1 MINQAII
8 KQLEEW
14 LFDSKSDE
22 VASINS
28 YWQSLY
34 HHKDKS
40 PQNDD
45 AVMTAGHSL
54 ARIAVKT
61 MCPIKISTVVEMT
74 TYMHD
79 DTYMVVLIKS

>member
-1 MINQAII
+1 VII

-14 LFDSKSDE
+14 LFDSKSDDT
-22 VASINS
+22 VSINS

-34 HHKDKS
+34 HQHDKS

-45 AVMTAGHSL
+45 TIMTAGHSL

-61 MCPIKISTVVEMT
+61 LCPTKIASLIEMT

-79 DTYMVVLIKS
+79 DTYMVVLISNAMS